1 MRRTLAGWV
10 RAAHAFPLA
19 MVMALT
25 ALVGLASAVDDFD
38 GVRFGLMLLG
48 MLAAQLAIGWTN
60 DYLDRDSDARHQPW
74 KPVPSGTVDPRLLP
88 WASAVAILVAVAD
101 GVALGPK
108 PLALLIAGLGA
119 GLAYNLGF
127 KASRFSFVPFVVAF
141 AALPLYV
148 WTALDVFRDE
158 FLWLYFVA
166 WPLALAVHVA
176 NVLPDREGDEA
187 AGRLTIAVLLGEW
200 WSGSAIAA
208 GLVLPMLFAAI
219 SVFWLDY
226 DRSYLAARSAYLLVG
241 MAAVYIFTRR
251 RSRDDLVWVFRLVC
265 LAGVIFVTGWLV
277 AV

>member
-1 MRRTLAGWV
+1 MTRTLAGWV

-19 MVMALT
+19 MVMLLT
-25 ALVGLASAVDDFD
+25 ALAGLASAVDDFD
-38 GVRFGLMLLG
+38 GVRFVLMLLG

-60 DYLDRDSDARHQPW
+60 DYVDRDSDARHQPW
-74 KPVPSGTVDPRLLP
+74 KPAPDGAIDARLLP
-88 WASAVAILVAVAD
+88 WASAVAIVGGIAV
-101 GVALGPK
+101 GIALGQK

-119 GLAYNLGF
+119 GLAYNFGF
-127 KASRFSFVPFVVAF
+127 KDTRFSFVPFVVAF
-141 AALPLYV
+141 TALPLYV
-148 WTALDVFRDE
+148 WTALDVFRGD

-176 NVLPDREGDEA
+176 NVLPDHEGDEA
-187 AGRLTIAVLLGEW
+187 AGRLTVAVLLGEW
-200 WSGSAIAA
+200 WAGIAIAA

-226 DRSYLAARSAYLLVG
+226 DSSYLAARSAYLLVA
-241 MAAVYIFTRR
+241 MAAVYAFTRR